1 MRKSIVSVASLVL
14 IVLSNGYGQ
23 GSIVL
28 SIEQGIAADS
38 LLTALDECTE
48 VSQELSQEVSLYRGL
63 VDKYRSKELLFEQ
76 RADQYKEGQ
85 RLQTETL
92 GLCEAEITKLKKKNQ
107 RLKFY
112 IIGVGVVS
120 TAAIIGILV
129 N

>member
-1 MRKSIVSVASLVL
+1 MRKSIVSVVSLVL
-14 IVLSNGYGQ
+14 IVWSNGYGQ
-23 GSIVL
+23 GSIQL
-28 SIEQGIAADS
+28 SVEQGIAADS

-48 VSQELSQEVSLYRGL
+48 VSEGLSQEVSLYRGL

-92 GLCEAEITKLKKKNQ
+92 GLCEAEVKKLKKKNQ

-112 IIGVGVVS
+112 IIGIGVVS
-120 TAAIIGILV
+120 TATIIGILV
-129 N
+129 K